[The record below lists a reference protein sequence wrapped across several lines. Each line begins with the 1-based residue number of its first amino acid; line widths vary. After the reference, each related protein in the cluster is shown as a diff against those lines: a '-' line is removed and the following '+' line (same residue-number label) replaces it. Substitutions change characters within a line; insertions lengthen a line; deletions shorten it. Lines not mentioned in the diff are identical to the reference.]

1 MKMNLKSPKQ
11 KWFNKKFFKLQ
22 LNNKNLVIFLSSLFV
37 VSILAGMFFFFYIK
51 SSDKE
56 ALEVSIKSFFEVPNS
71 IDYFGVLKDNSINY
85 IFDFILI
92 WILGLSVIGIVFV
105 LFLFFSEGFSIG
117 FALAGI
123 FKTYGFK
130 GIIASFTYL
139 IPTRIVYLLGLFIIT
154 FFASKISYKIIKLLF
169 SKSEVSM
176 KTVMRQYIKIL
187 IICLV
192 IAALTSVFK
201 TFVDPFMIKFF
212 TFF

>member
-1 MKMNLKSPKQ
+1 
-11 KWFNKKFFKLQ
+11 
-22 LNNKNLVIFLSSLFV
+22 
-37 VSILAGMFFFFYIK
+37 MFFFFYIK